1 MIGNISKEDLE
12 LLKALRF
19 GPISDANIP
28 DESVRDD
35 LFERGLIDRTAGF
48 QWLNTEGVMLMIY
61 LGHLTC
67 STYREVSM
75 YIKTHLKGLIEAIDD
90 IEGSGMSDAE
100 YIMVLTML
108 RIEVDQRIKMCVV
121 NSDGGEK

>member
-35 LFERGLIDRTAGF
+35 LFERGYIDRTAGF

-67 STYREVSM
+67 STYRERDNVSKLNEWGLC
-75 YIKTHLKGLIEAIDD
+75 KTR
-90 IEGSGMSDAE
+90 
-100 YIMVLTML
+100 V
-108 RIEVDQRIKMCVV
+108 R
-121 NSDGGEK
+121 